1 MRKKIN
7 NFDWCAMNGIV
18 FHFDFL
24 LFDITIYVRINVD
37 VLSLQADYQFIDMR

>member
-1 MRKKIN
+1 
-7 NFDWCAMNGIV
+7 MNGIV

-24 LFDITIYVRINVD
+24 LFDTDDLRTRINVD